1 MPVLQ
6 GINQISILL
15 LLQYYFILLQCLK
28 LHGLMFFY
36 NSSYLWEGL
45 CKKQRQASEGRRD
58 EGDTVT
64 PLFALVCLSKEAL
77 LVLSGSESAATWV
90 VPAWAALQRLPRV
103 GFIHLHLYPS
113 PSPFFLFLLLLL
125 VRRLWLSVSVLVL
138 PSHLMC
144 SAGLN
149 LIYCFA
155 WTIVCFLCNRLSLLL
170 SPILSRSLSIFL
182 GSAAVCPL
190 KCHNNV
196 AVASFY
202 CQIFCT
208 YFALI

>member
-6 GINQISILL
+6 GTNQISILL
-15 LLQYYFILLQCLK
+15 LLQYCFILLQCLK
-28 LHGLMFFY
+28 LHGLMFFC
-36 NSSYLWEGL
+36 NSSCLWEGL
-45 CKKQRQASEGRRD
+45 WEEQGQASEGRRD

-64 PLFALVCLSKEAL
+64 PLFALVCLSKEPL

-155 WTIVCFLCNRLSLLL
+155 CTIVCFLCNRSFLFSLLFCL
-170 SPILSRSLSIFL
+170 ALSIFL